1 MDTEP
6 DPVEVAAALQ
16 VSIGVFL
23 RRLRQSPVHDELTT
37 PEMEALS
44 RLDRDGPTSPSNLAR
59 VLQITPQGMGATL
72 GGLVQRGLV
81 ERHPDPD
88 DGRRTV
94 MSPTAAGQEVV
105 RSKRS
110 ARTQQIAK
118 SLSEQFTRE
127 EMEILRAAAPLIGRL
142 GETL

>member
-1 MDTEP
+1 METEP

-16 VSIGVFL
+16 VSIGVFV
-23 RRLRQSPVHDELTT
+23 RRLRQSPVHDELST
-37 PEMEALS
+37 PEMEALL
-44 RLDRDGPTSPSNLAR
+44 RLDRDGPASPSDLAR
-59 VLQITPQGMGATL
+59 ALQITPQGMGATL
-72 GGLVQRGLV
+72 GGLVHRGLV

-118 SLSEQFTRE
+118 SLSERFTQE
-127 EMEILRAAAPLIGRL
+127 ELQILMAAAPLIGRL
-142 GETL
+142 GEIL